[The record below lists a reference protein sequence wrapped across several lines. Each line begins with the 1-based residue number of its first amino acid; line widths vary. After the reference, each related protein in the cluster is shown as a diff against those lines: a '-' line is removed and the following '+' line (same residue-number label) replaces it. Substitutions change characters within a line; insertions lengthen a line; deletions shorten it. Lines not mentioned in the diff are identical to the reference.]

1 MPDRWLRLFEQVA
14 RTVRPN
20 ELVSVTVG
28 CDRGPDG
35 LLAGEG
41 ECGGF
46 LPGDGGLRLVWRGA
60 TVSVTASG
68 DRRCVHVRQSAQ
80 ELLSRM
86 ADLREPGLDALP
98 GPVLVGG
105 LAFRP
110 DVQRGETWQA
120 FGDGSFTLPRWVW
133 GQVGGRAF
141 VRLTLVAGE
150 LHDPNE
156 ARAVAL
162 EASRIGQ
169 HAELE
174 ANPYASASQDA
185 DDETTR
191 WRETVQAALRAMTAG
206 QLDKVVLAREATVR
220 LDRPLDPD
228 SVVRRL
234 AAVERDATV
243 FAFQR
248 QGKTFLGA
256 TPELLVRRT
265 GRQVTS
271 EALAGTAADAAPQS
285 TLQGDKIEREHG
297 WVREAVREALGPLCD
312 ALHIDQ
318 QPTVRELQGLRHL
331 RSRVEGTLTT
341 DVHVLDLVERLH
353 PTPATCGTPRPAAL
367 AFLKEHE
374 GFDRGWYAGA
384 VGWFDA
390 KGDGCFV
397 VALRCGLVEADRVR
411 LYAGAGLV
419 RGSDAQAEWTET
431 RWKLQPM
438 LRALGGTA

>member
-1 MPDRWLRLFEQVA
+1 MPDRWLRLFDQVA

-20 ELVSVTVG
+20 DLVSVTVG

-41 ECGGF
+41 ECGAF
-46 LPGDGGLRLVWRGA
+46 LPSDGGLRLVWRGA
-60 TVSVTASG
+60 TVHVTASG
-68 DRRCVHVRQSAQ
+68 DRRFVHVRQSAQ
-80 ELLSRM
+80 ELLTRM
-86 ADLREPGLDALP
+86 ADLRGPGLQGLP

-105 LAFRP
+105 VAFRP
-110 DVQRGETWQA
+110 DAQRDAAWAA

-133 GQVGGRAF
+133 GQADGRSF

-156 ARAVAL
+156 ARALAL
-162 EASRIGQ
+162 EAAQIGQ
-169 HAELE
+169 HADLE
-174 ANPYASASQDA
+174 TNPYACAHQDA
-185 DDETTR
+185 DADSTR
-191 WRETVQAALRAMTAG
+191 WGETVHVALEAMTAG

-228 SVVRRL
+228 GVVQRL

-285 TLQGDKIEREHG
+285 TLQGDKVEREHG

-312 ALHIDQ
+312 TLHIDE
-318 QPTVRELQGLRHL
+318 QPTVRELHGLRHL
-331 RSRVEGTLTT
+331 RSRVQGTLAA

-353 PTPATCGTPRPAAL
+353 PTPATCGTPRQVAL
-367 AFLKEHE
+367 AFLKAHE

-390 KGDGCFV
+390 AGDGCFV

-411 LYAGAGLV
+411 LFAGAGLV
-419 RGSDAQAEWTET
+419 RGSDAQAEWAET